1 MAYTKT
7 ERPKTVIKAIVAPI
21 NAELKTK
28 IAIAFQEVVTKIK
41 QKHL

>member
-1 MAYTKT
+1 MTNNKI
-7 ERPKTVIKAIVAPI
+7 ERPKTVIKTIVAPI